1 MKNEDALKTISEVS
15 KELNVEKHVIRFWE
29 TKFKGLKPI
38 QKNKGRR
45 YYSLDD
51 VKYLRKIIDLLYRQ
65 NYSIK
70 GALKKI
76 DNEKKNNSEINKDI
90 ILDLEVIKKKIESL
104 L

>member
-15 KELNVEKHVIRFWE
+15 KELSVEKHVIRFWE

-45 YYSLDD
+45 YYSRDD
-51 VKYLRKIIDLLYRQ
+51 VRYLRKIIDLLYTQ

-76 DNEKKNNSEINKDI
+76 DNDKSNNSEIKKEI